1 MSTIKL
7 YWTDP
12 YMKVFMAKVVGIEE
26 NYLILDQSA
35 FYPQG
40 GGQVGDT
47 GKINEI
53 RVLNTIKKDDTIYH
67 EMEDIS
73 PFSVGMEVKGE
84 INWERRYMIM
94 RHHSASHIV
103 EYFIIKNFP
112 WVRPYSS
119 GLVDEKKDRQ
129 DYLTEIPFKEEDLKI
144 VEDQVNSFILEDHEI
159 KTWTDENG
167 IRHWVCE
174 FIEMKCSGTH
184 VKRTGEI
191 GRIKIAK
198 GKKPGRGRERIET
211 WVI

>member
-1 MSTIKL
+1 
-7 YWTDP
+7 
-12 YMKVFMAKVVGIEE
+12 MKVFMAKVVGIEE

-73 PFSVGMEVKGE
+73 PFIVGMEVKGE

>member
-1 MSTIKL
+1 
-7 YWTDP
+7 
-12 YMKVFMAKVVGIEE
+12 MKVFIAKVVGIEE

-73 PFSVGMEVKGE
+73 PFIVGMEVKGE

-103 EYFIIKNFP
+103 EYFIIKKFP